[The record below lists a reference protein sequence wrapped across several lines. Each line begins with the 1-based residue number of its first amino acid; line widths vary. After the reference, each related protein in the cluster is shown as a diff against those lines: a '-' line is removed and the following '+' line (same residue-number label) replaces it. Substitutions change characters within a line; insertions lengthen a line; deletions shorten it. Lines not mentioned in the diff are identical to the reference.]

1 MNKGMYKWL
10 LALITAGLSWQMLP
24 AQLQQLSQ
32 LPSDSNRVTRQCSLI
47 RELVSIGQQDH
58 FASILDR
65 EIGSTRG
72 YLPNGT
78 WEFATIR
85 YGSTMQWPG
94 ANRTYLENYNDKTD
108 TGRRDTW
115 QYIAEYNRISSAAAA
130 AGIYAYLNKQ
140 IEGCRFPLNDSIDID
155 FEPLPASMLPP
166 DRPAMLETASLYN
179 LPMLG
184 LDSNSTIHVMVGME
198 KRSNSY
204 NVSLIVENVVN
215 TKTGNAD
222 TRKKTARK

>member
-1 MNKGMYKWL
+1 MNSQKVRQL
-10 LALITAGLSWQMLP
+10 LVIIIINLSINQTLKAQVHLLP
-24 AQLQQLSQ
+24 
-32 LPSDSNRVTRQCSLI
+32 DTNRVSRQCSLI
-47 RELVSIGQQDH
+47 RELITIGQQNH
-58 FASILDR
+58 FATIMDR

-72 YLPNGT
+72 YRPNGS

-85 YGSTMQWPG
+85 YDATMQWPG

-108 TGRRDTW
+108 TAHSDTW
-115 QYIAEYNRISSAAAA
+115 QYIAEYTRIPNAAAA
-130 AGIYAYLNKQ
+130 TGIYAYLNKQ
-140 IEGCRFPLNDSIDID
+140 IQGCRFPLNDSVDID

-198 KRSNSY
+198 KRTNSY

-215 TKTGNAD
+215 TKKGVTGGS
-222 TRKKTARK
+222 KKPARK

>member
-1 MNKGMYKWL
+1 MKSELSKQL
-10 LALITAGLSWQMLP
+10 LTLIIAVLLWQMIP
-24 AQLQQLSQ
+24 VHAQRQSQ
-32 LPSDSNRVTRQCSLI
+32 LPPDSNRVTRQCSLI
-47 RELVSIGQQDH
+47 RELISIGRQDH

-72 YLPNGT
+72 YQPNGA
-78 WEFATIR
+78 WEFATTR

-108 TGRRDTW
+108 TGRSDTW
-115 QYIAEYNRISSAAAA
+115 QYIAEYTRIPDAIIAS
-130 AGIYAYLNKQ
+130 GMYAYLNQQ
-140 IEGCRFPLNDSIDID
+140 IAGCQFPLNDSIDID

-184 LDSNSTIHVMVGME
+184 LDSNSSIHVMVGME
-198 KRSNSY
+198 KRANSY

-215 TKTGNAD
+215 TKVGNVGI
-222 TRKKTARK
+222 RKKIARK

>member
-1 MNKGMYKWL
+1 MNSGMNKRL
-10 LALITAGLSWQMLP
+10 LILLTTGLSWQMLP
-24 AQLQQLSQ
+24 AQAQQIAQ
-32 LPSDSNRVTRQCSLI
+32 LPPDSNRVTRQCSLI

-72 YLPNGT
+72 YQPNGT

-85 YGSTMQWPG
+85 YSSTMQWPG
-94 ANRTYLENYNDKTD
+94 ANRTYLENYSDKTAA
-108 TGRRDTW
+108 GSQDTW
-115 QYIAEYNRISSAAAA
+115 QYIAEYNRIPSAAAA

-140 IEGCRFPLNDSIDID
+140 IEGCRFNLNDSTDID
-155 FEPLPASMLPP
+155 FEPLPLSMLPP

-198 KRSNSY
+198 KRPNSY
-204 NVSLIVENVVN
+204 NVSLIVENVVD
-215 TKTGNAD
+215 TKNGKAD
-222 TRKKTARK
+222 NRKKTTRK